1 MEHPGVGSLVPAL
14 ELLDERG
21 HDLHLAYEAVKSVES
36 NRELEALAEQCPR
49 ITFGKLPAMGTSGW
63 VPLASWLRRSID
75 YLRYLDPRYPEATKL
90 RTRAAL
96 LAAAGELVAQGKAP
110 TLAEVADAA
119 MVSRATVYRYFP
131 TQDALLVELPLD
143 VAAPTAATLFSGD
156 APSDPEDRVARVQNA
171 LYDLARDH
179 ETEFRLFMRESLLR
193 SVGERDTTRDPFRGA
208 RRLNLLDEALAPLVG
223 ELPDAELE
231 LLRTAIS
238 MLTGVESMVV
248 LRDVLGLNHDAARA
262 AGEWAVRT
270 MVRAVRQPTPD
281 ATAPSTD

>member
-1 MEHPGVGSLVPAL
+1 MSSQVNSR
-14 ELLDERG
+14 ER
-21 HDLHLAYEAVKSVES
+21 L
-36 NRELEALAEQCPR
+36 QQ
-49 ITFGKLPAMGTSGW
+49 
-63 VPLASWLRRSID
+63 
-75 YLRYLDPRYPEATKL
+75 KL

-131 TQDALLVELPLD
+131 TQESLLVELPLD
-143 VAAPTAATLFSGD
+143 LAAPTAATLFSDD
-156 APSDPEDRVARVQNA
+156 ALSDPEDRAACVQNA

-179 ETEFRLFMRESLLR
+179 ETEFRLFMREALLR
-193 SVGERDTTRDPFRGA
+193 SVGERDTRRDPFRGA
-208 RRLNLLDEALAPLVG
+208 RRLNLLDEALAPLSG
-223 ELPDAELE
+223 ELPAAELE

-248 LRDVLGLNHDAARA
+248 LRDVLGLDHDAARA

-270 MVRAVRQPTPD
+270 MVRAVRRPTPD
-281 ATAPSTD
+281 ATAPSTDARRAHRAGTRAKPG